1 MELSIEQKIEKGRAI
16 CATYAKGGWTIASCC
31 SHHGVVERT
40 FNNWVK
46 VITEVAD
53 AYKEAKET
61 VVESRKGNLKDLAYT
76 SLEKL
81 VAGFEVEEI
90 VQEGRPETNAQGA
103 VTGMKNVRVI
113 KRKKIFAPNV
123 AAVLATLR
131 SVDADFR
138 LGANPDN
145 RDEDQEWVING
156 KVIKFK

>member
-1 MELSIEQKIEKGRAI
+1 
-16 CATYAKGGWTIASCC
+16 
-31 SHHGVVERT
+31 
-40 FNNWVK
+40 
-46 VITEVAD
+46 
-53 AYKEAKET
+53 
-61 VVESRKGNLKDLAYT
+61 
-76 SLEKL
+76 
-81 VAGFEVEEI
+81 
-90 VQEGRPETNAQGA
+90 
-103 VTGMKNVRVI
+103 VRVI